1 MSVPAQPTAGECVD
15 QQRQV
20 APLLRGVTDELGVVR

>member
-1 MSVPAQPTAGECVD
+1 MSVPAQPTAGERVD

-20 APLLRGVTDELGVVR
+20 ARLLHCVTDDFGVVR